1 MCVIVWRVGDAADCF
16 RDPHPGASSSAD
28 VQHSTA
34 PQGPG
39 GSSLPARLPG
49 ASGETFTFS
58 RRFYPKRLTIGQ
70 YIKRLILKRQTDR
83 GSARNTKSQALFK

>member
-1 MCVIVWRVGDAADCF
+1 MLGYFYRELTVTAACVCVCVIVWRVGDAADCF

-49 ASGETFTFS
+49 ASGETCSTWTNTCNTFHCVNS
-58 RRFYPKRLTIGQ
+58 K
-70 YIKRLILKRQTDR
+70 IL
-83 GSARNTKSQALFK
+83 N